1 MSSTDPSSDR
11 PERTER
17 TEHFET
23 AQPAELDLNVGSGS
37 VRVELVEDATSVDV
51 VVRSGQGPWWTGR
64 LREMLGAVGNLQSGG
79 PVGPTPSADAVSATE
94 ISFSPGRSRLVLR
107 TPRSGAGKMWP
118 LDVVVTAPVRSR
130 VLVRTGSAS
139 TEVSGAAATVDAS
152 TGAGDVTLGDVQ
164 DETQVRTGSGD
175 VRTGHL
181 HQGGRLR
188 SGSGDL
194 VVDATS
200 GSLDLVTG
208 SGALRIGISA
218 GVLAELDVSSGSGRA
233 TSTLSAAVAPSGEA
247 ESIQVRGR
255 TGSGDVLVQA
265 ADA

>member
-1 MSSTDPSSDR
+1 MSAPESGPER
-11 PERTER
+11 PERTESFD
-17 TEHFET
+17 TT
-23 AQPAELDLNVGSGS
+23 QPAELDLTVGSGT
-37 VRVELVEDATSVDV
+37 VRIELVDDATSVRV
-51 VVRSGQGPWWTGR
+51 VVRAGPGPWWAGR
-64 LREMLGAVGNLQSGG
+64 LGEVLTAVGNLQAPAPGG
-79 PVGPTPSADAVSATE
+79 GAPGTDAVTATE

-107 TPRSGAGKMWP
+107 TPRSGGGRTWP
-118 LDVVVTAPVRSR
+118 LDVVVTAPTRSR

-139 TEVSGAAATVDAS
+139 TEVIGVAAAVDAS
-152 TGAGDVTLGDVQ
+152 TGAGDVTLGDVA
-164 DETQVRTGSGD
+164 DEIQVRTGSGD

-181 HQGGRLR
+181 HRGGRLR

-233 TSTLSAAVAPSGEA
+233 TSTLPSATAPSGA
-247 ESIQVRGR
+247 ADSIRVRGR
-255 TGSGDVLVQA
+255 TGSGDVVVQA
-265 ADA
+265 ATT

>member
-1 MSSTDPSSDR
+1 MSAPESSSDR
-11 PERTER
+11 ADRTE
-17 TEHFET
+17 TFDT
-23 AQPAELDLNVGSGS
+23 TQPAELDLNVGSGS
-37 VRVELVEDATSVDV
+37 VRVELVDDATSVHV
-51 VVRSGQGPWWTGR
+51 VVRAGQGPWWAGR
-64 LREMLGAVGNLQSGG
+64 LGEVLSAVGNLQAGG
-79 PVGPTPSADAVSATE
+79 PGGATSGTDAVTATE
-94 ISFSPGRSRLVLR
+94 ISFSPSRSRLVLR
-107 TPRSGAGKMWP
+107 TPRSGAGRTWP
-118 LDVVVTAPVRSR
+118 LDVVVTAPTRSR

-139 TEVSGAAATVDAS
+139 TEVNGVAAAVDAS
-152 TGAGDVTLGDVQ
+152 TGAGDVTLGDVA
-164 DETQVRTGSGD
+164 DEAQVRTGSGD

-181 HQGGRLR
+181 HRGGRLR

-233 TSTLSAAVAPSGEA
+233 TSTLPAAAAPSGEA

-265 ADA
+265 ADV